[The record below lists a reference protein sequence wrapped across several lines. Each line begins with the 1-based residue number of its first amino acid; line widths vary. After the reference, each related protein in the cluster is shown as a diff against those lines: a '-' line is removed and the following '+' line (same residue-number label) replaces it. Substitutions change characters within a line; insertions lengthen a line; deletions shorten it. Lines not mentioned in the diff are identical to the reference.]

1 MTRPESQSD
10 PARSSP
16 PLEPGRIARAQRGSD
31 QAGWIRWLPG
41 LQTLRSYQSAW
52 LRHDIVAGLVLTT
65 MLVPV
70 GIAYAVASGVPGI
83 YGLYATII
91 PLLAYALFGPS
102 RILVLGP
109 DSSLAAVILAVVLP
123 LSGGDPTRA
132 IALAAMMAIVSGT
145 VCILA
150 GVARLGFVTELLSK
164 PIRYGYMNGIALTV
178 LISQLPKIFGF
189 SIESDGPVRNL
200 LAIARAV
207 LDDRANWTAFLV
219 GAGTLAVILLLK
231 GSKRVPGILI
241 AVVGATIVVGA
252 LDLAARAGVSVLGS
266 LPQGLPAFAIPWIT
280 SADIGP
286 VLVGGLAVALVS
298 FADTSVLS
306 RSFAA
311 RTKTYVDPNQ
321 EMVGLGAANVAAG
334 FFQGFPISSSS
345 SRTPVAE
352 AAGARTQLTGVV
364 GALSVAL
371 LLLVAPDLLQHLPS
385 SALAAVVIASAIG
398 LIEVT
403 DLGRIFRIQR
413 WEFWLSIVCTVGVA
427 VFGAIPGIGLAIV
440 IAVIEFLWDGWRP
453 YSAVLGR
460 AEGLEGYHDIQRYP
474 DARLIP
480 GLVLFRWDAPLFFAN
495 AELFRDRVLDAVAA
509 SPTPVRWVVVA
520 AEPVTSVDVTAA
532 DIVAELDETLDAAG
546 IELCFAEMKD
556 PVKDKLKRFGLFLR
570 LGQETFFPTVEAA
583 ISRYLETHP
592 SAAEHLQVE
601 QVRREQSLTRRVLDP
616 TNLRDSH
623 RIPEGLAGNVAKRLH
638 CKVRE
643 TQENSMKQEAID
655 RGVSLAALALTSSSN
670 CACLGARSVSPL

>member
-1 MTRPESQSD
+1 MSD
-10 PARSSP
+10 SGSSS
-16 PLEPGRIARAQRGSD
+16 LRTEPGRIPRRTKAVD
-31 QAGWIRWLPG
+31 QSGWDRWLPG
-41 LQTLRSYQSAW
+41 LRTLREYQVAW
-52 LRHDIVAGLVLTT
+52 LRHDVVAGLVLTT

-70 GIAYAVASGVPGI
+70 GIAYAEAAGVPGI
-83 YGLYATII
+83 YGLYATIV

-123 LSGGDPTRA
+123 LSGGDPRRAVA
-132 IALAAMMAIVSGT
+132 IASMMAVVSGT

-178 LISQLPKIFGF
+178 LIAQLPKLFGF
-189 SIESDGPVRNL
+189 SITSDGPLRNVW
-200 LAIARAV
+200 AIATALV
-207 LDDRANWTAFLV
+207 EGKTNWATLVV

-231 GSKRVPGILI
+231 GHKRLPGILI
-241 AVVGATIVVGA
+241 AVVAATVVVGV
-252 LDLAARAGVSVLGS
+252 LNLAERAGVSVLGS

-280 SADIGP
+280 TADLVSILIG
-286 VLVGGLAVALVS
+286 GTAVALIS

-306 RSFAA
+306 RVYAA
-311 RTKTYVDPNQ
+311 RTRTYVDPNQ
-321 EMVGLGAANVAAG
+321 EMVGLGVANLAAG

-364 GALSVAL
+364 GALAVAL
-371 LLLVAPDLLQHLPS
+371 LLLLAPDVLRNLPT

-403 DLGRIFRIQR
+403 DLRRIYRIQR
-413 WEFWLSIVCTVGVA
+413 WECWLSIGCTVGVA
-427 VFGAIPGIGLAIV
+427 VLGAIPGIGLAIV

-460 AEGLEGYHDIQRYP
+460 TKGVRGYHDITRYP

-495 AELFRDRVLDAVAA
+495 AEWFHERVLDAVAT
-509 SPTPVRWVVVA
+509 SPTPVSWLVVA
-520 AEPVTSVDVTAA
+520 AEPVTSVDVTSA
-532 DIVAELDETLDAAG
+532 DMLAELDETLHAAG
-546 IELCFAEMKD
+546 IKLCVAEMKD
-556 PVKDKLKRFGLFLR
+556 PVKDKLKRFGLFGR
-570 LGQETFFPTVEAA
+570 LGEAAFFPTIGAA
-583 ISRYLETHP
+583 VGRYLETHP
-592 SAAEHLQVE
+592 VDWVDWE
-601 QVRREQSLTRRVLDP
+601 D
-616 TNLRDSH
+616 
-623 RIPEGLAGNVAKRLH
+623 AGR
-638 CKVRE
+638 
-643 TQENSMKQEAID
+643 
-655 RGVSLAALALTSSSN
+655 
-670 CACLGARSVSPL
+670 